1 MKWRNPFRPKTV
13 KMRPRRIRAM
23 CDAVFIFFGFVLR
36 DCESVDLG
44 LPAKPTNRL
53 VRRMQLSG
61 DFLASPISRRPGQVV
76 AA

>member
-1 MKWRNPFRPKTV
+1 MVALPVSHRFATESSLSKVPNGLAISPG
-13 KMRPRRIRAM
+13 
-23 CDAVFIFFGFVLR
+23 CR

>member
-1 MKWRNPFRPKTV
+1 MW
-13 KMRPRRIRAM
+13 
-23 CDAVFIFFGFVLR
+23 DAVFIFFGFVLR

-44 LPAKPTNRL
+44 LPAKQTNRL

>member
-1 MKWRNPFRPKTV
+1 MEKSIQAEDGEDETQKNT
-13 KMRPRRIRAM
+13 AM
-23 CDAVFIFFGFVLR
+23 CDAVLIFFGFVLR